1 MFLFLIIL
9 VATVYFLGV
18 AIYLRVS
25 GMKHKAVCLD
35 YLSGWKAVITHV
47 LYEYELIIAGKT
59 LRYKNW
65 GDTVFFPQ
73 KGKKYTVLISK
84 RDYTKV
90 SGYTKYVVYL
100 CLGCFL
106 CILTFADLILY

>member
-59 LRYKNW
+59 QSSHSL
-65 GDTVFFPQ
+65 
-73 KGKKYTVLISK
+73 LIFL
-84 RDYTKV
+84 Y
-90 SGYTKYVVYL
+90 
-100 CLGCFL
+100 CFL
-106 CILTFADLILY
+106 LILNLNIFRLRFS